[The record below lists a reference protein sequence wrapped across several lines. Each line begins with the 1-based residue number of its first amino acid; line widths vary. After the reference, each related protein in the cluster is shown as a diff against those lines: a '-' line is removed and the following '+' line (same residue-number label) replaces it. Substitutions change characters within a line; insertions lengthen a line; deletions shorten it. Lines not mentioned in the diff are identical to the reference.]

1 MSGLRSALVSDLTR
15 SAFGAIIIEKK
26 NGTAGAERPTEMVLQ
41 GSV

>member
-1 MSGLRSALVSDLTR
+1 LLVSDLTR

-26 NGTAGAERPTEMVLQ
+26 NGAAWRRTPTEMALQ